1 MGSLRSL
8 PDSTTSPS
16 RAAALNHAP
25 PASGAACCLHPLLC
39 SCQPYSTI
47 LCPTQLL
54 SNRQV
59 YLLPNC
65 TLELGFVAWVAEN
78 ALDCAII
85 NTKGRTV
92 TLYRC
97 VVPQHCTG

>member
-1 MGSLRSL
+1 M
-8 PDSTTSPS
+8 
-16 RAAALNHAP
+16 
-25 PASGAACCLHPLLC
+25 
-39 SCQPYSTI
+39 
-47 LCPTQLL
+47 
-54 SNRQV
+54 

-78 ALDCAII
+78 ALDCAVV

-97 VVPQHCTG
+97 VADAMREWDIENL